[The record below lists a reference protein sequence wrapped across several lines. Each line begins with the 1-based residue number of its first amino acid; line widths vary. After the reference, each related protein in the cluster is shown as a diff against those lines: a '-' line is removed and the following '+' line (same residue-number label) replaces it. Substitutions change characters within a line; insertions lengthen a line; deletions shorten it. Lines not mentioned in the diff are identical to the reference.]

1 MNIFIFNKFYKSL
14 QKAKSLNCEKMD
26 SEQKEIIKYFALLEE
41 IETSHKLITLG
52 FGEIQNISLNNS
64 FHFLPFQLLS
74 QGFERF
80 MKSYICLAY
89 QNKNNEYPSFKYLRN
104 LGHDLES
111 LLKEIIGKYY
121 SNYDRPQFKEDHNF
135 LVNNKD
141 LKELLFIISEF
152 GKKSRYYNFD
162 LITENK
168 EIPLNTKDLWIEFE
182 NKYLLPDKELLSK
195 LFSRETDHEVYY
207 KLNSIII
214 IIFERFIS
222 ALSRQIIFNC
232 IGEKAKQISSGSFY
246 DFGMLYEKDFGIKDY
261 RKNTTR
267 YKETPKKAYKRTIFD
282 DIDRKTNPNIKYR
295 KITKAEFNGDWPF
308 YTDEVIIE
316 QRDKYWCT
324 VAINGYDYALN
335 GSARGRFKLEFPI
348 DAGMVI
354 MDKNTSEFIKMAL
367 EL

>member
-1 MNIFIFNKFYKSL
+1 
-14 QKAKSLNCEKMD
+14 MD
-26 SEQKEIIKYFALLEE
+26 QKETTKHFALLEE
-41 IETSHKLITLG
+41 IETSNKLILLG
-52 FGEIQNISLNNS
+52 FGELQNISLNNN

-89 QNKNNEYPSFKYLRN
+89 QNIHNEYPSFKYLKS
-104 LGHDLES
+104 LGHDLEF
-111 LLKEIIGKYY
+111 LLKEIIDKYY
-121 SNYDRPQFKEDHNF
+121 FDFKRPQYKVDIEF
-135 LVNNKD
+135 LKNNLD

-168 EIPLNTKDLWIEFE
+168 EIPLNTKELWTKFE
-182 NKYLLPDKELLSK
+182 NKHLLKNEKLLSK
-195 LFSRETDHEVYY
+195 LFSRETEHEVFY

-232 IGEKAKQISSGSFY
+232 IGEKAKQISVTSFF
-246 DFGMLYEKDFGIKDY
+246 DFGMLYDKDFGNRDY

-267 YKETPKKAYKRTIFD
+267 YKETPKKKYKRTIID
-282 DIDRKTNPNIKYR
+282 DIERELNPNIKYK
-295 KITKAEFNGDWPF
+295 KITKAEYKGDWPF
-308 YTDEVIIE
+308 YAEEVIIE
-316 QRDKYWCT
+316 CRHKHWCIVT
-324 VAINGYDYALN
+324 IDGYDYALN
-335 GSARGRFKLEFPI
+335 GSAKGRFKLENPQ

-354 MDKNTSEFIKMAL
+354 MDKSSSDFIKLAF